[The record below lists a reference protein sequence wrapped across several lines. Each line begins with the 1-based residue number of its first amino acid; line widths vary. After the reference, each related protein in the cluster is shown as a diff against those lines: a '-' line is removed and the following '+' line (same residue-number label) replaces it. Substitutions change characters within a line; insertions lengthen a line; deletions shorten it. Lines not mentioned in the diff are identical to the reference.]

1 VSAPPRD
8 VGASP
13 RGAPAPDR
21 DDEEELDQRALDLG
35 IIRRLARYTRPYA
48 TKRNVLLALV
58 LIRSIQLPVLGWVVG
73 AVLSGPIADHD
84 ARGTWLGVLGFLA
97 LATLT
102 EATFHFRMRYAL
114 ELGEAVV
121 HDLRNAIY
129 AHLLRLPL
137 AYFQARTG
145 RVGRII
151 SRTIS
156 DVDNIRV
163 GVQDVAFSAVVHLGT
178 MLGAAALMIYYDWLL
193 FLVVVGMV
201 PLLWRLL
208 AHFRNRLSKAH
219 RAVHESF
226 SRVTSTLAESVTGVK
241 VTQGFVREDINGGLF
256 RQLIAQH
263 SRNNMEVVRHS
274 AVFLPLLEFNGQL
287 FIAILLAV
295 GGVQALAGDISV
307 AVLVQFL
314 FLSNLFFN
322 PIPQLGNLYNQAL
335 TAMAAAERVWRLLDT
350 PPAWTDAPDATAPAT
365 LAGRVE
371 FQQVSFAYG
380 DGPPVL
386 RGVSFVAEPGQ
397 TVALVG
403 PTGSGKSTIL
413 GLIAKFHLPTEGH
426 LTIDGRDIH
435 RITGDGLR
443 QQMGNVLQN
452 NFLFSG
458 TVMDNVRIGRPAASD
473 RDIVAAAEALGVR
486 DLIDDLPAGFD
497 TRVGEKGGGL
507 SLGQRQ
513 IVCFCRAML
522 ADPRILLLDE
532 ATSAV
537 DRMTELRLQRA
548 LAKLLRG
555 RTSFVVAHRL
565 STIRHAD
572 KVLVVEGGKIVE
584 EGTHQQLLARGGAYA
599 ALHRAFVR
607 SSEPPSPQQ
616 PVAQEI

>member
-1 VSAPPRD
+1 
-8 VGASP
+8 
-13 RGAPAPDR
+13 
-21 DDEEELDQRALDLG
+21 
-35 IIRRLARYTRPYA
+35 
-48 TKRNVLLALV
+48 
-58 LIRSIQLPVLGWVVG
+58 
-73 AVLSGPIADHD
+73 
-84 ARGTWLGVLGFLA
+84 
-97 LATLT
+97 
-102 EATFHFRMRYAL
+102 M
-114 ELGEAVV
+114 
-121 HDLRNAIY
+121 
-129 AHLLRLPL
+129 PL

-193 FLVVVGMV
+193 FLVVLGMV

-208 AHFRNRLSKAH
+208 AHFRKRLSKAH

-365 LAGRVE
+365 ACRAGGVPAGVVRLRRRAAGAARGE
-371 FQQVSFAYG
+371 
-380 DGPPVL
+380 L
-386 RGVSFVAEPGQ
+386 RGRAGTDRRPGGPHRQRQEHHPGPDRQVPPAHRGPVADRRPGHPQ
-397 TVALVG
+397 
-403 PTGSGKSTIL
+403 
-413 GLIAKFHLPTEGH
+413 H
-426 LTIDGRDIH
+426 H
-435 RITGDGLR
+435 R
-443 QQMGNVLQN
+443 
-452 NFLFSG
+452 
-458 TVMDNVRIGRPAASD
+458 GRPAPADGQRAPEQLPVLGHGDGQRPHRAAGGQRPGDRRRRRGAGCARSD
-473 RDIVAAAEALGVR
+473 RGPAGGVRHPGGREGRRPVAGAAADR
-486 DLIDDLPAGFD
+486 
-497 TRVGEKGGGL
+497 
-507 SLGQRQ
+507 
-513 IVCFCRAML
+513 
-522 ADPRILLLDE
+522 LLLPGD
-532 ATSAV
+532 AGRPAHPAAG
-537 DRMTELRLQRA
+537 RGHQ
-548 LAKLLRG
+548 RG
-555 RTSFVVAHRL
+555 RPR
-565 STIRHAD
+565 
-572 KVLVVEGGKIVE
+572 
-584 EGTHQQLLARGGAYA
+584 
-599 ALHRAFVR
+599 
-607 SSEPPSPQQ
+607 
-616 PVAQEI
+616 